1 MKNKE
6 YIRGIIT
13 GAALSLAVTA
23 GGYVGVRLQDNGVLS
38 DRTHVQKLKYLE
50 QMIDEKYLG
59 EVNQE
64 ELAEGLYAGL
74 VYGLKDSYSRYYTA
88 QEYQQENSSTT
99 GSYVGIGIAMQ
110 KNEEG
115 GVRIVE
121 CYEGGPGA
129 KAGLEEGDIISAID
143 GTDIMETEVSDVA
156 DMIRD
161 SKKDQALLTVH
172 RQGVDQPLELSVEI
186 SDVELPSVFS
196 EMLESKIGYIRITQF
211 MEVTPAQ
218 FEKAFQELKSRGME
232 KLLIDLRGNPG
243 GLLTSVCSILNDILP
258 EGLIVYTED
267 KYGNRQEERSEGKS
281 PIDIPLAVLVN
292 ENSASASEIFAG
304 AVKDYEVGTI
314 VGTTTFGKGVVQELH
329 PLNDGSAVKLTV
341 SNYYTP
347 KGHSIHEVGIE
358 PDVEVKPDLA
368 LLNKEEITHEEDN
381 QLQEALKILKD
392 EK

>member
-258 EGLIVYTED
+258 EGRIVYTED

-381 QLQEALKILKD
+381 QLQEVLKILKD

>member
-258 EGLIVYTED
+258 EGRIVYTED

>member
-161 SKKDQALLTVH
+161 GKKDQALLTVH

-258 EGLIVYTED
+258 EGRIVYTED

-304 AVKDYEVGTI
+304 AVKDYEVGPI

>member
-161 SKKDQALLTVH
+161 GKKDQALLTVH

-258 EGLIVYTED
+258 EGRIVYTED

>member
-281 PIDIPLAVLVN
+281 PLDIPLAVLVN

-304 AVKDYEVGTI
+304 AVKDYEIGTI